1 MEKKI
6 PAQCCKGSVTIVV
19 CLLWD
24 GADNAGGTCVFQH
37 VGIRRK
43 IKAMWG
49 FIDCLVGYSFSASLF
64 ISIKLSRTLSTLKLT
79 IVVVRCQ
86 NEPSPKLQPCTY
98 RSKVTW
104 GSWKVAS
111 EVLSKCVVFAFQT
124 HILIPS
130 LFTSQEPAT
139 KLQTDVFNL
148 SHLKRSWNVKAARP
162 RVLLCQCQ
170 LWKSI
175 LQLGKLV
182 PSLKT
187 KASSPVLSF
196 SIVGF

>member
-19 CLLWD
+19 CLLRD

-86 NEPSPKLQPCTY
+86 NEPSPKLQPCNLWRDCSCGFREDPFCTWQLL
-98 RSKVTW
+98 RSVWVWISYATCFCDFPEYVSNGFPPLWNAFYLHVSINLKAFLCPYSVC
-104 GSWKVAS
+104 S
-111 EVLSKCVVFAFQT
+111 ELRKMISMKMCPYLS
-124 HILIPS
+124 
-130 LFTSQEPAT
+130 
-139 KLQTDVFNL
+139 
-148 SHLKRSWNVKAARP
+148 
-162 RVLLCQCQ
+162 LL
-170 LWKSI
+170 
-175 LQLGKLV
+175 
-182 PSLKT
+182 
-187 KASSPVLSF
+187 
-196 SIVGF
+196 